1 MSTLQLVYTA
11 VPFALEATV
20 AVNVLKGPCNFTGKV
35 TASTGGNENHIVL
48 HDSEAADTVTMVGN
62 GGCVPLSGCVV
73 AVPVDE
79 ELVVSVCV
87 KQDGDG
93 DGEAAAPLVEFEIT
107 LGHADGERICRQG
120 SCELQVR
127 VTWTRMLTSRRHRV
141 FEIVGDSRVLV

>member
-1 MSTLQLVYTA
+1 
-11 VPFALEATV
+11 
-20 AVNVLKGPCNFTGKV
+20 
-35 TASTGGNENHIVL
+35 
-48 HDSEAADTVTMVGN
+48 MVGN
-62 GGCVPLSGCVV
+62 GGSVPLSRRVV

-93 DGEAAAPLVEFEIT
+93 EAEAAAPLVEFEIT
-107 LGHADGERICRQG
+107 LGHGDGERICRQG

-141 FEIVGDSRVLV
+141 FEIVGGSRVLV